1 MIVIR
6 LFGCTLLTP
15 KIFSK
20 GTYRGRCLLVEN
32 LKECCKLE
40 ITKRGRSVLIEKPLI
55 SMLKFSVNSSAEF
68 LMVLK

>member
-1 MIVIR
+1 MLVTYLDPIR
-6 LFGCTLLTP
+6 ISMLEPIGVGVCWL
-15 KIFSK
+15 KI
-20 GTYRGRCLLVEN
+20 N